1 MLKQM
6 QWFILLLIV
15 GMLAFLVY
23 KAVSQ
28 MDADT
33 AKWVIIQIVTMSVG
47 AVGGYL
53 AGKKA

>member
-1 MLKQM
+1 MVKQM

-33 AKWVIIQIVTMSVG
+33 AKWVIIQIVTIGVG